1 MLTSFLHDCRWF
13 YAVIVVC
20 KLVFLHENER
30 LGRTQLEDIPEEI
43 NNMIPENAETSLQN
57 PTSVDHANDS
67 GWDAMTVAREYDVQR
82 LFERFMAKMRFV
94 QPEGNAPWSKPKCE
108 RESLY
113 SIGCIQQIML
123 HGFTKRIGRLASGN
137 LTSHTDIDQSIF
149 HPGTAPNGLGYDSST
164 SAACQPPPLGAAGMQ
179 GAAFNPMG
187 LPFTNF
193 MNFDSINFDGVTLPS
208 SSLPP
213 QASQEIL
220 GDFMWDMVMDD
231 FTMPSM

>member
-1 MLTSFLHDCRWF
+1 
-13 YAVIVVC
+13 
-20 KLVFLHENER
+20 
-30 LGRTQLEDIPEEI
+30 
-43 NNMIPENAETSLQN
+43 MIPENAEAGLQN
-57 PTSVDHANDS
+57 PTSVDHANES
-67 GWDAMTVAREYDVQR
+67 GWDAMTVAREYDIQR

-94 QPEGNAPWSKPKCE
+94 QPEGSAPWSKPRSE

-137 LTSHTDIDQSIF
+137 LTNNTDTDQGIF
-149 HPGTAPNGLGYDSST
+149 HPTTAPNGLGCDGPAPT
-164 SAACQPPPLGAAGMQ
+164 AWQPPPL
-179 GAAFNPMG
+179 AAFNPMA

-193 MNFDSINFDGVTLPS
+193 MRFDSINFDGVTLPS

-213 QASQEIL
+213 QASQEEIL

>member
-1 MLTSFLHDCRWF
+1 
-13 YAVIVVC
+13 
-20 KLVFLHENER
+20 
-30 LGRTQLEDIPEEI
+30 
-43 NNMIPENAETSLQN
+43 MIPENAEHNLQN
-57 PTSVDHANDS
+57 TTNVDHANDS

-94 QPEGNAPWSKPKCE
+94 QPEGSAPWSKPKGE
-108 RESLY
+108 QESLY

-137 LTSHTDIDQSIF
+137 LTTSTDNNHGIF
-149 HPGTAPNGLGYDSST
+149 DPTTAPNGLDYNSST
-164 SAACQPPPLGAAGMQ
+164 TTTWQPPLLRTAGVQ
-179 GAAFNPMG
+179 GAAFNPMR
-187 LPFTNF
+187 LPFANF
-193 MNFDSINFDGVTLPS
+193 MHFDSINFDGVTLPS

-213 QASQEIL
+213 QANQEEML